1 MGRAQLCD
9 VQGRRREK
17 SLMTHKVKREYWK
30 KDKGYDAKECCVV
43 DKTIGKEYSMWF
55 PFGHHLIP
63 NVIIPTK

>member
-1 MGRAQLCD
+1 
-9 VQGRRREK
+9 
-17 SLMTHKVKREYWK
+17 MTHKVKREYWK